1 MPVTLSWKRIFNPE
15 GTAVE
20 TLLYGPADGDW
31 VDLVALE
38 GAGFLIDCMEISA
51 HILGIRA
58 KRLLLCAGCRDA
70 GRRKICQRS
79 GGLLQADLSIGILP
93 SEERSRTVSSALL
106 RFFSNAQASCP
117 SPWMAVKASSDR
129 PATISSGVY
138 VFSAGF
144 TARRAKKA

>member
-1 MPVTLSWKRIFNPE
+1 MK
-15 GTAVE
+15 

-93 SEERSRTVSSALL
+93 SEERSRTVTLGLVAFLQQ
-106 RFFSNAQASCP
+106 R
-117 SPWMAVKASSDR
+117 
-129 PATISSGVY
+129 
-138 VFSAGF
+138 AGF
-144 TARRAKKA
+144 LSVALDGGEGVIRQACDDQFGRVCV